1 MMLLPTSSPATRPLS
16 PDSNLPAV
24 VRLEPRPEAASAK
37 HRARARMG
45 MRQLLRSWFLAGKW
59 HYYFLLLSDTGALL
73 AREKYSAFAI
83 DRIYADEPSGRG
95 WLGRRLDRYLL
106 DLPVHRAV
114 RDRFAFVT
122 RRLTEALQ
130 ELLAQGAGPVTVL
143 SVPCGLGRDLG
154 VVHGRLRDLDAGAT
168 RRLRLYGIDLDYE
181 GRVLDEAR
189 RRAQAAGVTVR
200 LVQANILA
208 EATWAWLR
216 ADAGPLSVVSCIGLA
231 PWLAPDE
238 LRGLLATFAAH
249 LRPEGCVLL
258 DRFNRGR
265 HSDLGKA
272 AEIPAHYHSD
282 EVLREAIT
290 TSGLSVK
297 ACEPFHGSEGVG
309 YVLRAE
315 H

>member
-1 MMLLPTSSPATRPLS
+1 MTPLPTSPPAAHPPS
-16 PDSNLPAV
+16 PDGELQAV
-24 VRLEPRPEAASAK
+24 VRLEARPEAGSAK

-45 MRQLLRSWFLAGKW
+45 MRRLLGSWFLAGKW

-83 DRIYADEPSGRG
+83 DRIYADEASGCG
-95 WLGRRLDRYLL
+95 WLGRCLDRYLL

-130 ELLAQGAGPVTVL
+130 ELLAQGAEPVTVL

-154 VVHGRLRDLDAGAT
+154 VVHGRLRGLDAGAP

-181 GRVLDEAR
+181 GRVLDEAQ
-189 RRAQAAGVTVR
+189 RRARAAGVAVR

-231 PWLAPDE
+231 PWLALDE
-238 LRGLLATFAAH
+238 LRGLLTTFAAH
-249 LRPEGCVLL
+249 LRPGGYVLL

-272 AEIPAHYHSD
+272 AEIHARYHSD
-282 EVLREAIT
+282 EVFRDAIT

-297 ACEPFHGSEGVG
+297 ACETFHGSEGVG